1 MQSRLFVCAAL
12 LALAACATP
21 QPVLY
26 PNATYQTRGE
36 AQAKRDVAQ
45 CQQMAEDSGAVTD
58 FEKKAAGDAAKGA
71 VIGGASAG
79 VGAAIWDTKNAGKA
93 AGAGAAAGAVFGG
106 LNSALGSRNDSLKQA
121 FVNRCLHEKGY
132 DVIGW
137 A

>member
-1 MQSRLFVCAAL
+1 MQPRHLLCASL

-26 PNATYQTRGE
+26 PNTTYQQRGE

-45 CQQMAEDSGAVTD
+45 CIQMAENAGAVTD
-58 FEKKAAGDAAKGA
+58 FETKAAGDAAKGA
-71 VIGGASAG
+71 VVGGAAAG
-79 VGAAIWDTKNAGKA
+79 VGAAIWDTANAGKA

-106 LNSALGSRNDSLKQA
+106 LNTALGSRHDSLKQS

-137 A
+137 K